1 MSCCA
6 PAGYRTVF
14 GTGMAERDARRYGRK
29 GLRGSARRLTNQVA
43 GRGVKGRSILEIGG
57 GIGDIQLERC
67 TRGQHTPP
75 TSRSSTAM
83 RRQPVRS

>member
-1 MSCCA
+1 MSCCT

-14 GTGMAERDARRYGRK
+14 GTGMAERDARRYGWK

-57 GIGDIQLERC
+57 GNGDIQLERC

-75 TSRSSTAM
+75 TSRSST
-83 RRQPVRS
+83 